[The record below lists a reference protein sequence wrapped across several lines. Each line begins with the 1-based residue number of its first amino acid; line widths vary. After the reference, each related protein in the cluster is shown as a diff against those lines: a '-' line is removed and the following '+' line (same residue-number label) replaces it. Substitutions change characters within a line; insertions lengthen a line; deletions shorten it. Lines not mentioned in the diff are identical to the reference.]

1 MKKYTLLIALLTLFL
16 FGFNFISD
24 LSSHNKSKKPKW
36 EKLFNGK
43 NFNGWKSIATNMP
56 PEYGWKIENDALIVN
71 GSGGAESK
79 NGGDIITE
87 KKYANFELKWEW
99 KMLTKGGNSGVKY
112 LVNTVSKNNKK
123 HGIGMEYQLLDDAF
137 HPWMLRG
144 KMKPGDYYTLG
155 SCYNL
160 YPSGVDKKVKPLGKW
175 NVSKVVCKNGIVEHW
190 LNGDKIITF
199 DRFSTDF
206 DQRVAKSKFKSIDHF
221 GKHQSGHILI
231 QDHGSNVHFRKIMI
245 KEYPNE

>member
-1 MKKYTLLIALLTLFL
+1 MFGFTLF
-16 FGFNFISD
+16 SD
-24 LSSHNKSKKPKW
+24 SSAVNKAQKPKW

-43 NFNGWKSIATNMP
+43 NFNGWKSIATNKL
-56 PEYGWKIENDALIVN
+56 PEYGWKIENGSLIVN
-71 GSGGAESK
+71 DSGGGESK

-99 KMLTKGGNSGVKY
+99 KMMTKGGNSGVKY
-112 LVNTVSKNNKK
+112 LVNTISKNNKK

-155 SCYNL
+155 ACYNL

-175 NVSKVVCKNGIVEHW
+175 NTSRVVCKNGIVEHW
-190 LNGDKIITF
+190 LNGDKIISF
-199 DRFSTDF
+199 DRFSADF
-206 DQRVAKSKFKSIDHF
+206 DQRVAKSKFKNIDRF

-245 KEYPNE
+245 KEYPTE